1 MNIGVWLKFITSI
14 LFIVMGLTARYS
26 YNDGWSAVKKYW
38 VYIVVLGVISLVINI
53 CKYWL

>member
-1 MNIGVWLKFITSI
+1 MNIGIWLKFIASI
-14 LFIVMGLTARYS
+14 SFIVMGLMARYS

-38 VYIVVLGVISLVINI
+38 IYMVVFGAVSLVFNI